1 MQQNVAM
8 VYLYEV
14 RGSDV
19 YPTVDNT
26 SDDYGLPAFEIS
38 GTDVYPT
45 VHNNRHDYGLPAFE
59 IRGTYAYPTV
69 HNNHDD
75 YGLPAFEVSQDEYED
90 ISLPVVVYAAA
101 AGAGFFAAM
110 KAYPHVRNWWQEKA
124 KRKTDGREAL
134 AASPAVTA
142 PPGWYLL
149 NGEQRYWDGL
159 IWTESR
165 APAGFPAY
173 QPYFHAPVVLKAPKN
188 GAVVAT
194 AWTCAFLTAGYML
207 PWAIAV
213 TRGKSDS
220 GKVGLVNFLLGWT
233 IIGWVVALVRACNA
247 HPVAYVQHRS

>member
-26 SDDYGLPAFEIS
+26 YDDYGLPAFEIS

-69 HNNHDD
+69 HNNLDD

-90 ISLPVVVYAAA
+90 VSLPVVVCAAA

-110 KAYPHVRNWWQEKA
+110 KAYPHVRSWWQEKA

-134 AASPAVTA
+134 AASPAVSA

-165 APAGFPAY
+165 APG
-173 QPYFHAPVVLKAPKN
+173 
-188 GAVVAT
+188 
-194 AWTCAFLTAGYML
+194 
-207 PWAIAV
+207 
-213 TRGKSDS
+213 R
-220 GKVGLVNFLLGWT
+220 
-233 IIGWVVALVRACNA
+233 
-247 HPVAYVQHRS
+247 